1 MITLTLV
8 FIILVLPLLNL
19 IPVRELVS
27 ELHRITPHV
36 QVSANSHRASARA
49 ASLPT
54 PGAVEGWE
62 GVVWGGGEW
71 EEEVWEVE
79 EWEVTSMEEVA
90 VTKVKLPPPGFMREK
105 CTTS

>member
-49 ASLPT
+49 ASLAT

-62 GVVWGGGEW
+62 VGEW